1 MWIPVYGAFCT
12 FDSLTAWP
20 LAQCCSQNDDMRAS
34 YLTAGCSAV
43 PTWEHHIWQLKNQQR
58 TASKTSAV
66 HRWEHPIWLQLHNW
80 QMTTVLFTD
89 ESIRFGSWIC
99 CSSIRILSSLY
110 KLKFWLRTGGYREHY
125 YLDMLIFQPLQGIFS
140 ILCCIIVLLENPTH
154 YMCIEFSGVRDLLLI
169 KYLLLRDASVFLIIL
184 ENIWESFIIW

>member
-1 MWIPVYGAFCT
+1 MENLVVDPSIRSILHFWFTDCMTSVVHRWENPIWQLHT
-12 FDSLTAWP
+12 WQ
-20 LAQCCSQNDDMRAS
+20 LAA
-34 YLTAGCSAV
+34 CSAV

-66 HRWEHPIWLQLHNW
+66 HRWEHPIWQLHNS
-80 QMTTVLFTD
+80 QLTTVLFTD

-154 YMCIEFSGVRDLLLI
+154 YVYWVLWSKRFTSH
-169 KYLLLRDASVFLIIL
+169 
-184 ENIWESFIIW
+184 